1 MKNIFLTIASAVCI
15 AVVLS
20 SCHKTDVKVE
30 TQLTPDVFPQTA
42 AQYQAVTGAVY
53 VALRSD
59 YTGAY
64 FFSQSHTTD
73 ENLLGIFG
81 PDWIDGNRYMEL
93 HRHTWTRDNSGVNA
107 VWYYYNNMIGVA
119 NQTISVFK
127 SAPASAAKTGSIA
140 ELKTLR
146 AFAFF
151 MGMDNFG
158 NIPLDTLYGTKELQ
172 PQATRAQ
179 VFNFIESELKAAIPY
194 LKSDVTTAT
203 YGLVTKYFAYSLLA
217 KMYLNASVYTGTQR
231 NNDCIVACDQ
241 MISSGKYS
249 VEPMASYLQM
259 FYPINGPSTQKE
271 FVFAIPYDASTTSG
285 NLIFARYNL
294 NRNLGIRYGYSGST
308 AGGFA
313 NPVINQS
320 TGNGLANN
328 RPSGPSMTTAEYY
341 AYFNDPNDIRNKQW
355 LTGQQY
361 WQDGSPITVSTTNIG
376 YDQFYKGADPNGKIV
391 YPLVLSPLTFRP
403 RTGTNS
409 DYDLGRDEIAWNT
422 GYRNNKFL
430 ADYTNTINRNQ
441 NNDFPVFRYSDI
453 LLMKAEAIL
462 RGGTPTLGATALSLV
477 NQIRA
482 NRTTSP
488 ASTTLDLEGLY
499 AERVREMAY
508 EGWHRNDMIRFGKY
522 ENTYGLGKTNADT
535 YRRIFPIPS
544 SGFQTNTKLVQN
556 PGYPN

>member
-1 MKNIFLTIASAVCI
+1 MKNIFLTIASAACM

-20 SCHKTDVKVE
+20 SCHKTDVKVD
-30 TQLTPDVFPQTA
+30 TQLTPEVFPQTP
-42 AQYQAVTGAVY
+42 AQFQAVTGSVY

-73 ENLLGIFG
+73 ENLLAVFG

-93 HRHTWTRDNSGVNA
+93 HRHTWTKDNSGVNA
-107 VWYYYNNMIGVA
+107 VWYYYTNMIGVA
-119 NQTISVFK
+119 NQTLSIFK
-127 SAPASAAKTGSIA
+127 SAPASAAKSSSVA

-151 MGMDNFG
+151 MGMDSFG

-179 VFNFIESELKAAIPY
+179 VFNFIESELKASIPY
-194 LKSDVTTAT
+194 LKTDVTPAT
-203 YGLVTKYFAYSLLA
+203 YGLVTRHFAYSLLA
-217 KMYLNASVYTGTQR
+217 KMYLNAAVYTGTQR
-231 NNDCIVACDQ
+231 YNDCIAACDQ
-241 MISSGKYS
+241 VIGANKYS

-259 FYPINGPSTQKE
+259 FYPTNGATTQKE
-271 FVFAIPYDASTTSG
+271 FIFAIPYDASNSSG

-308 AGGFA
+308 AGGYV
-313 NPVINQS
+313 NPVINES

-341 AYFNDPNDIRNKQW
+341 AYFNDANDIRNKQW

-361 WQDGSPITVSTTNIG
+361 WQDGSPIMVSTTNVG
-376 YDQFYKGADPNGKIV
+376 YNQFYTGPNPTAKFV
-391 YPLVLSPLTFRP
+391 YPLVLSQLTFRP

-441 NNDFPVFRYSDI
+441 NNDFPVLRYSDI

-462 RGGTPTLGATALSLV
+462 RGGNATLGATALSLV

-488 ASTTLDLEGLY
+488 ALTTLDLEGLY

-522 ENTYGLGKTNADT
+522 ENTYGLGKNNADT
-535 YRRIFPIPS
+535 YRRIFPIPT
-544 SGFQTNTKLVQN
+544 SGFQTNSKLQQN